1 MASST
6 RWGDREGRRRD
17 ILDAA
22 GGLLERLGY
31 HGFHIRDVARDASV
45 SPATV
50 YTYFAGKEELFATLY
65 AERLERFHA
74 EIAPVCAAAETAED
88 LFAEIATRWLDVYRV
103 FGRELNLWTVVLGQA
118 ADDGGELA
126 RPLVDA
132 AGRVLATVYAAVERV
147 FSGSGG
153 RLADAPDAGLVMPL
167 LWATLNGVAE
177 QFTGER
183 HLLHAYGA
191 EDLARFAARAL
202 VGGIGEAAAG
212 ARPGASHAGGA

>member
-1 MASST
+1 MSPPKPGT
-6 RWGDREGRRRD
+6 KWGDREGRRRD
-17 ILDAA
+17 ILRAA
-22 GGLLERLGY
+22 LALLERQRY
-31 HGFHIRDVARDASV
+31 HGFHIRDVARDAGV

-88 LFAEIATRWLDVYRV
+88 LFAEIMTRWLDVYRV
-103 FGRELNLWTVVLGQA
+103 FGRELNVWTLVLGDS
-118 ADDGGELA
+118 DDIPSELA
-126 RPLVDA
+126 RPLIEA
-132 AGRVLATVYAAVERV
+132 AGKVLATVWAAVERV
-147 FSGSGG
+147 ASGPDAP
-153 RLADAPDAGLVMPL
+153 LADAPDAGLVMPL

-183 HLLHAYGA
+183 HLLHAYSA

-202 VGGIGEAAAG
+202 VGGIGVAVGGQAG
-212 ARPGASHAGGA
+212 RGS